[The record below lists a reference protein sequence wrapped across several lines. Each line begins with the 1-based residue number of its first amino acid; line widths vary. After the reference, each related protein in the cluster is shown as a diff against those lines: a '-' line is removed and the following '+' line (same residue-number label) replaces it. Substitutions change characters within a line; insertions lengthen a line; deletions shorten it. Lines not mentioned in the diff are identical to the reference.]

1 MQPEKVKVQLPS
13 EFKPLSEDWWRYAV
27 IEGGRYSLK
36 SHTVARIL
44 LLWGRAKEARIACLR
59 QFQANISDSSYQLL
73 VDLATQYGFTDYRW
87 TEKEIT
93 NTVTNSKIIFKGLEK
108 NTEATIKGLE
118 GIEYVW
124 VDEAQL
130 ISEKSL
136 RILIPTIR
144 KAGSKIIFTLNRIT
158 DLDPVIKKFITD
170 PPREDV
176 WHLKTDYRIA
186 EKYGWLSPE
195 IKREIEYTKLYEP
208 EVYAHDYLGQALNQT
223 DRNIITA
230 KQVMEA
236 MTREVVPEGGVEV
249 GVDVAR
255 MGSDRTVFVK
265 RKGFK
270 EMDRATFT
278 KLRTTEICDH
288 LENFIGQDKDVILKI
303 DDTGVGGG
311 VTDEMVKRGYNVFA
325 INFGAKARNPDKY
338 PNLIS
343 EAWFELAHNIDQ
355 IQLQENKDLLTELSS
370 REWGMD
376 AKGRRAVESKD
387 AYKKRGYRS
396 PDEADATI
404 LAFYEVGM
412 ISNDDFAV
420 AGDYSA
426 PQDDDDD
433 SWGYD

>member
-158 DLDPVIKKFITD
+158 DLDPVIKKFIT
-170 PPREDV
+170 
-176 WHLKTDYRIA
+176 
-186 EKYGWLSPE
+186 
-195 IKREIEYTKLYEP
+195 
-208 EVYAHDYLGQALNQT
+208 
-223 DRNIITA
+223 
-230 KQVMEA
+230 
-236 MTREVVPEGGVEV
+236 
-249 GVDVAR
+249 
-255 MGSDRTVFVK
+255 
-265 RKGFK
+265 
-270 EMDRATFT
+270 
-278 KLRTTEICDH
+278 
-288 LENFIGQDKDVILKI
+288 
-303 DDTGVGGG
+303 
-311 VTDEMVKRGYNVFA
+311 
-325 INFGAKARNPDKY
+325 
-338 PNLIS
+338 
-343 EAWFELAHNIDQ
+343 EL
-355 IQLQENKDLLTELSS
+355 
-370 REWGMD
+370 
-376 AKGRRAVESKD
+376 V
-387 AYKKRGYRS
+387 
-396 PDEADATI
+396 
-404 LAFYEVGM
+404 
-412 ISNDDFAV
+412 
-420 AGDYSA
+420 
-426 PQDDDDD
+426 
-433 SWGYD
+433 

>member
-1 MQPEKVKVQLPS
+1 M
-13 EFKPLSEDWWRYAV
+13 
-27 IEGGRYSLK
+27 
-36 SHTVARIL
+36 
-44 LLWGRAKEARIACLR
+44 
-59 QFQANISDSSYQLL
+59 L

-223 DRNIITA
+223 DRNGYRLYLVVENSIHHHSNYRPSACA
-230 KQVMEA
+230 KLPNGAICLACWMFSMA
-236 MTREVVPEGGVEV
+236 ILLSTTRP
-249 GVDVAR
+249 AYR
-255 MGSDRTVFVK
+255 
-265 RKGFK
+265 
-270 EMDRATFT
+270 
-278 KLRTTEICDH
+278 LHRTT
-288 LENFIGQDKDVILKI
+288 
-303 DDTGVGGG
+303 
-311 VTDEMVKRGYNVFA
+311 
-325 INFGAKARNPDKY
+325 
-338 PNLIS
+338 
-343 EAWFELAHNIDQ
+343 
-355 IQLQENKDLLTELSS
+355 
-370 REWGMD
+370 
-376 AKGRRAVESKD
+376 
-387 AYKKRGYRS
+387 
-396 PDEADATI
+396 
-404 LAFYEVGM
+404 
-412 ISNDDFAV
+412 
-420 AGDYSA
+420 
-426 PQDDDDD
+426 
-433 SWGYD
+433 